1 MQAFTQRTLTH
12 AVLTGAFL
20 AAAIVASAIAQASL
34 RQAQADA
41 QQLTTAEVSFVRLK
55 SDLARWQKALASARS
70 DMALRHEPLD
80 LAVDLAPE
88 QMYEL
93 PAILS
98 KVFDT
103 QGYFSLKQFRI
114 DWQNTQTAATTGPG
128 AATSTAPAA
137 TPMAATT
144 FATAA
149 EPMRVHITLKGD
161 RTLILNTGKT
171 TP

>member
-1 MQAFTQRTLTH
+1 MQAFTKKTLTH
-12 AVLTGAFL
+12 AALTGTFL
-20 AAAIVASAIAQASL
+20 AAAIVASAIAHASL
-34 RQAQADA
+34 RQASADA
-41 QQLTTAEVSFVRLK
+41 QQLAAAEASLARLK
-55 SDLARWQKALASARS
+55 SDLDRWQKALASARS

-80 LAVDLAPE
+80 LAVDLPPE

-114 DWQNTQTAATTGPG
+114 DWRSSQVTALPASGAPTPTTALVSTKVF
-128 AATSTAPAA
+128 AAAAPPA
-137 TPMAATT
+137 
-144 FATAA
+144 
-149 EPMRVHITLKGD
+149 RVYITLKGD
-161 RTLILNTGKT
+161 RTLILNTGST